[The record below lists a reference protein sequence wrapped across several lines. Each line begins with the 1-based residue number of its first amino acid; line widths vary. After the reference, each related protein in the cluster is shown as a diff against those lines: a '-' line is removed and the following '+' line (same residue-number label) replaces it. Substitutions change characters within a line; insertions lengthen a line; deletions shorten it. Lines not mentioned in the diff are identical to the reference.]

1 LNVRQTEELVR
12 RLAEAADVA
21 PEAEPGAADDPDSL
35 HTRRLEDAFRAA
47 LGTKVSLSRGR
58 RGGKLVIHFFSEED
72 LQSIY
77 AHIVGAEQ
85 RLA

>member
-1 LNVRQTEELVR
+1 MIPN
-12 RLAEAADVA
+12 
-21 PEAEPGAADDPDSL
+21 SL
-35 HTRRLEDAFRAA
+35 HTHRLEDAFRAA

-77 AHIVGAEQ
+77 EHIVGPESA
-85 RLA
+85 